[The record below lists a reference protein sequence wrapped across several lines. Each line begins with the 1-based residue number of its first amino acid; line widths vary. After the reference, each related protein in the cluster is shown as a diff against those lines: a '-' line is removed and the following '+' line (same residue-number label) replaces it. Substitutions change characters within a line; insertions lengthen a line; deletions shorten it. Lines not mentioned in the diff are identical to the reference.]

1 MKDDLPAK
9 QKKSLLLTEFEGS
22 LTSVD
27 YTCSWNSAIDTVIV
41 VMENLRR
48 VPVRKIS
55 TFLHFFEGHYDFVS
69 SFLNLGR
76 CDFVYN
82 IYSDEPSVQD

>member
-1 MKDDLPAK
+1 MKDDLLAN

-22 LTSVD
+22 WTSVN
-27 YTCSWNSAIDTVIV
+27 YTCSWNSAIDIVID
-41 VMENLRR
+41 VMANLRR
-48 VPVRKIS
+48 VPVRNIS